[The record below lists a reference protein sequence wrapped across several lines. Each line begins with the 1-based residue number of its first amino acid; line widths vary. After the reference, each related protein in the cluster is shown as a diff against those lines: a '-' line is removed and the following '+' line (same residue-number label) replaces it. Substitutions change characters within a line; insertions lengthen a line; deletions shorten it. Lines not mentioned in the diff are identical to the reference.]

1 MKIFELRILSSKL
14 KPNATLVKW
23 FPERDKLDSDQL
35 RWYRWLEA
43 LKNFLQL
50 KRNMD
55 SLVRRHHE
63 PVHLPIVKDA
73 PVQDSSKA
81 RVDHPADVFRP
92 LLPCVHQSSWAALV
106 VGLHSDWQPAKMLNL
121 ILELKTTQY
130 IIIEK
135 G

>member
-1 MKIFELRILSSKL
+1 MLSSKL

-50 KRNMD
+50 KRHMD

-63 PVHLPIVKDA
+63 PVHLPIV
-73 PVQDSSKA
+73 
-81 RVDHPADVFRP
+81 
-92 LLPCVHQSSWAALV
+92 
-106 VGLHSDWQPAKMLNL
+106 
-121 ILELKTTQY
+121 
-130 IIIEK
+130 
-135 G
+135 